1 MPSNSNL
8 KSIEEI
14 PFYNLDGSYGT
25 SYYPEGRLI
34 LITFDCKNAIFEYC
48 LEVEDLPPQED
59 IEFLRDWFEVGESI
73 LLGFETEVFINNTRE
88 SIENVISDQGPF
100 PVLLIRDKQIME
112 FGVEGEWGK
121 YRIQLLKDLIN
132 PLI

>member
-1 MPSNSNL
+1 MILFLEILEKKYLKKSPWYLPSNSNL

-59 IEFLRDWFEVGESI
+59 IEFL
-73 LLGFETEVFINNTRE
+73 
-88 SIENVISDQGPF
+88 
-100 PVLLIRDKQIME
+100 
-112 FGVEGEWGK
+112 
-121 YRIQLLKDLIN
+121 
-132 PLI
+132 